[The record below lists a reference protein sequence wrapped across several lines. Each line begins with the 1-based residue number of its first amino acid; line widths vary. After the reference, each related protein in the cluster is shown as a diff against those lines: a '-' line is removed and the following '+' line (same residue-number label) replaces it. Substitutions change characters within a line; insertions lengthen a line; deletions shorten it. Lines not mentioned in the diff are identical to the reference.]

1 MLEGLRLVES
11 VAAGRHWTNVGPL
24 AALACWVAQQA
35 VAALLVPAFVVPV
48 RIGQFQKT
56 SRQHSEAECSQR

>member
-11 VAAGRHWTNVGPL
+11 VAAGRHWENVEPL

-35 VAALLVPAFVVPV
+35 VVALLVAAFVAPA
-48 RIGQFQKT
+48 RIGHFQKT
-56 SRQHSEAECSQR
+56 LRQHIEAACSQR

>member
-11 VAAGRHWTNVGPL
+11 VVAGRHWENVEPL

-35 VAALLVPAFVVPV
+35 VAALLVPAFFVPV
-48 RIGQFQKT
+48 RIGQFQKP
-56 SRQHSEAECSQR
+56 SMQHSEA